1 MFTRI
6 VKFIGIHWLAGVVAV
21 AFLAGGGW
29 YFFYSEEAPAE
40 DFVVATR
47 QRIVQQVSA
56 TGTVKPASSVDLAFE
71 RAGRVA
77 AVAYEV
83 GARVAQ
89 DALLARLDST
99 DLAADLAQADATAKA
114 FEAKLAQLKSGTRVE
129 EINISEVKVANA
141 KRALEDA
148 RANLAATIRDSFI
161 KADDAVRNKSDQL
174 FSNPRG
180 SSPQLNHTADL
191 QLEIDIE
198 ATRPRIEGE
207 LNLWKLELDKSDLA
221 FARTTLNDVGAFLDL
236 MIRLLNGLS
245 ATTGL
250 TQATLDDYRS
260 DVATGRTNVST
271 TILNLTAADE
281 KYRTAESNLA
291 LAEEELLLKRAG
303 VRTEEI
309 QASEADVEK
318 AHAARASARAQLA
331 KTLLT
336 SPISGTVTKQD
347 AKVGQI
353 VSANTVIASVMSD
366 AKFQIEA
373 QVPEAD
379 IAKVNIGDM
388 AKVTLDAYPSTV
400 VFETRVVK
408 IDPSATVVEGVPTY
422 KTTLQFEKADERV
435 KSGMTANVDIAT
447 DERADAIA
455 IPQRALRTENGRTYV
470 EIRKGD
476 LIEKVNVE
484 VGLRGSDGAI
494 EIINGLAEGDRVIL
508 FRENGE
514 EN

>member
-1 MFTRI
+1 MFLRI
-6 VKFIGIHWLAGVVAV
+6 GKFIHQRWIVSVVAAV
-21 AFLAGGGW
+21 FLVGGVW
-29 YFFYSEEAPAE
+29 YFFYSGSEPKE
-40 DFVVATR
+40 DFIVATR
-47 QRIVQQVSA
+47 QRIVQQVSV

-71 RAGRVA
+71 RTGRVVT
-77 AVAYEV
+77 VAHDI

-89 DALLARLDST
+89 GALLVRLDGA
-99 DLAADLAQADATAKA
+99 DLVADLAQADAAAKA

-148 RANLAATIRDSFI
+148 RANLAATIRDGYI
-161 KADDAVRNKSDQL
+161 KVDDAVRNKSDQL

-180 SSPQLNHTADL
+180 SSPQLNYTADL

-207 LNLWKLELDKSDLA
+207 LNLWKLGLDKSDLA
-221 FARTTLNDVGAFLDL
+221 LARTTLNDVGAFLDL
-236 MIRLLNGLS
+236 IIRLLNGLS

-271 TILNLTAADE
+271 AILNLTAADE
-281 KYRTAESNLA
+281 KYRTAESSLA

-318 AHAARASARAQLA
+318 AHAAVASARAQLS

-353 VSANTVIASVMSD
+353 VSANTIIASVMSD

-379 IAKVNIGDM
+379 IAKVNIGDT

-408 IDPSATVVEGVPTY
+408 IDPAATVVEGVPTY

-447 DERADAIA
+447 DERADAVA
-455 IPQRALRTENGRTYV
+455 IPQRALKTENGQTYV
-470 EIRKGD
+470 EVRKGD
-476 LIEKVNVE
+476 SIDKINVE
-484 VGLRGSDGAI
+484 TGLRGSDGTI
-494 EIINGLAEGDRVIL
+494 EIVSGLSEGDRVIL
-508 FRENGE
+508 FREDGE